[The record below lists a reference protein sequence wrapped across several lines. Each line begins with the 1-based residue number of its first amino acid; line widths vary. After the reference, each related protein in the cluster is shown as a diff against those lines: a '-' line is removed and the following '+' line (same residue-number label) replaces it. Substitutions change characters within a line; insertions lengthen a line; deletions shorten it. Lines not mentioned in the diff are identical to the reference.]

1 MMHESSRA
9 LARAQSPLSN
19 FGCDKEEEEEQGE
32 EGSFRAMS
40 SKVSRGQM
48 LVELFSL
55 RVISRAYRA
64 QPLSAGSSHL
74 KSLSDELTGCFSAL
88 VTDRWSN
95 SSVKESSVKTPAVRQ
110 VLKITVPPK
119 LSGKTVVR
127 PPRPRPVHLTRPQ
140 LRPTV
145 TQ

>member
-1 MMHESSRA
+1 MA
-9 LARAQSPLSN
+9 AYDARKEQSIGLGSVSSPLCN
-19 FGCDKEEEEEQGE
+19 FGCDKEEEEQGE
-32 EGSFRAMS
+32 KGSFRAMS

-88 VTDRWSN
+88 VTADAA
-95 SSVKESSVKTPAVRQ
+95 TAQ
-110 VLKITVPPK
+110 
-119 LSGKTVVR
+119 
-127 PPRPRPVHLTRPQ
+127 
-140 LRPTV
+140 
-145 TQ
+145 